1 MAKNIVETILR
12 IRDEA
17 SGPLEQVGENADE
30 AAEGMDGAESSSA
43 TLSKGLAV
51 AGAAAIA
58 MGAAI
63 LATTQKLAD
72 YKNGINDTAVRTG
85 VAADTLIGLQLAF
98 VGSGQSASAM
108 ESALGPLPKRLAD
121 TARGTGDAQI
131 AFDEL
136 GVSVVDAGGDLR
148 GTDEVIRETI
158 AALQDVADP
167 GERAGLAMQAF
178 GRGGATIL
186 QALGDADLD
195 VFVRHA
201 QLIGPAFDDAGRGA
215 ADFERAMADL
225 ELSTLGAA
233 DRIANA
239 FGGENGVTS
248 AIDTATDVVI
258 FFGEFTG
265 SFLDARL
272 KTVKTIVREIV
283 AAFDA
288 LKSGDITGFLAAEA
302 NVALHTADFFL
313 GAGSDTFNASIAAGE
328 KVVAAKRPRRQTRAA
343 SAAFRDSFLDEDT
356 DSGGGGGGGGGGKR
370 APAIDPVAA
379 LNGGG
384 ELKFKAE
391 ADFFGMD
398 LAGFV
403 DPLKMLAEQAAESAE
418 ELKLSTEAEKANT
431 KAALEAQQS
440 RDAQLMNA
448 TAVSIQGLQ
457 ALGAA
462 AGAALGVAGA
472 AVTGD
477 AAGAVGGVLSGTASL
492 IATGLDAAAP
502 AIGSAAGA
510 AIGTVVLPVVGTV
523 TGAAIGAVITEAI
536 PILGDVLEGI
546 SDAVSQSIGQIVEIG
561 QIGQIG
567 VEQRLAD
574 FQTDFIAGLE
584 ILPNIIA
591 ETLPDFAA
599 EFGVALAEAAPI
611 FALAFAKAIIE
622 ATPEIAKARLATNRA
637 FAQSSKDAVLGQ
649 RDQFFGRENGIESGI
664 SSALG
669 MGRIGSGV
677 VGQNTFNISGVI
689 AENVDRFT
697 EEINSRLGSRGLNLQ
712 LGGR

>member
-131 AFDEL
+131 AFDQL

-328 KVVAAKRPRRQTRAA
+328 KVVAAKRTRRQTRAA
-343 SAAFRDSFLDEDT
+343 SAAFRESFLDEDT
-356 DSGGGGGGGGGGKR
+356 ATDNDNDNDNNNNKKK
-370 APAIDPVAA
+370 PVAA

-398 LAGFV
+398 LTGFV

-677 VGQNTFNISGVI
+677 VGQNVINISGVI

>member
-1 MAKNIVETILR
+1 VAKNIVETILR

-17 SGPLEQVGENADE
+17 SGPLGEVGENADE

-85 VAADTLIGLQLAF
+85 VAADTLVGLQLAF

-108 ESALGPLPKRLAD
+108 ESALAPLPKRLAD

-233 DRIANA
+233 DRIAIA

-248 AIDTATDVVI
+248 AIDTATDVVV

-265 SFLDARL
+265 SLLEARL

-313 GAGSDTFNASIAAGE
+313 GGGSDIVNASVDAGE
-328 KVVAAKRPRRQTRAA
+328 KVVAARRTRRQTR
-343 SAAFRDSFLDEDT
+343 SAAAAFQDSFSDEVT
-356 DSGGGGGGGGGGKR
+356 DSGGDSGSGGRTK
-370 APAIDPVAA
+370 APASDPVAA
-379 LNGGG
+379 FNGGG

-398 LAGFV
+398 LTGFV

-418 ELKLSTEAEKANT
+418 ELKLATEAEKANT
-431 KAALEAQQS
+431 QAALEAQQV
-440 RDAQLMNA
+440 RDAQLMSA
-448 TAVSIQGLQ
+448 TSTTIGGLNM
-457 ALGAA
+457 LGAA
-462 AGAALGVAGA
+462 FQAAAGGFGSLA
-472 AVTGD
+472 TGD
-477 AAGAVGGVLSGTASL
+477 AAGAIGGVVKGVGSAASTAIDL
-492 IATGLDAAAP
+492 AAP
-502 AIGSAAGA
+502 AVGAAAGA

-523 TGAAIGAVITEAI
+523 TGAAIGAVITQML
-536 PILGDVLEGI
+536 PVVGDALEGVMGAFADGI
-546 SDAVSQSIGQIVEIG
+546 AQVVEIG
-561 QIGQIG
+561 QVGQDAI
-567 VEQRLAD
+567 EQRLLD
-574 FQTDFIAGLE
+574 FQTDFMAGLE
-584 ILPNIIA
+584 ILPDIIA
-591 ETLPDFAA
+591 ETMPNFVIAFSQALIDVAPELA
-599 EFGVALAEAAPI
+599 VALT
-611 FALAFAKAIIE
+611 FAILESAGAISMAIQE
-622 ATPEIAKARLATNRA
+622 GMV
-637 FAQSSKDAVLGQ
+637 DAVREKAQGFGYFGNDADRPVRQGFGGAQ
-649 RDQFFGRENGIESGI
+649 RGRGG
-664 SSALG
+664 
-669 MGRIGSGV
+669 
-677 VGQNTFNISGVI
+677 NTYNISGVI

>member
-248 AIDTATDVVI
+248 AIDTATDTAI
-258 FFGEFTG
+258 FFGEFVG
-265 SFLDARL
+265 DFLEARL
-272 KTVKTIVREIV
+272 KTVRTIVREI
-283 AAFDA
+283 AAVFDA
-288 LKSGDITGFLAAEA
+288 MKSGDVSGFLAAEA
-302 NVALHTADFFL
+302 NVALHTADFFF
-313 GAGSDTFNASIAAGE
+313 GGGSDTVNASVAAGE
-328 KVVAAKRPRRQTRAA
+328 KVVAAKRTRRQTRAA

-356 DSGGGGGGGGGGKR
+356 AAGGGGGGGGGGKR

-398 LAGFV
+398 LTGFV
-403 DPLKMLAEQAAESAE
+403 DPLKMLAEQAAATAE

-431 KAALEAQQS
+431 QAALEAQQV
-440 RDAQLMNA
+440 RDAQLMSA
-448 TAVSIQGLQ
+448 TSTTIGGLNM
-457 ALGAA
+457 LGAA
-462 AGAALGVAGA
+462 FQAAAGGFGSLA
-472 AVTGD
+472 TGD
-477 AAGAVGGVLSGTASL
+477 AAGAIGGVVKGVGSAASTAIDL
-492 IATGLDAAAP
+492 AAP
-502 AIGSAAGA
+502 AVGAAAGA

-523 TGAAIGAVITEAI
+523 TGAAIGAVITEML
-536 PILGDVLEGI
+536 PVVGDALEGVMGAFA
-546 SDAVSQSIGQIVEIG
+546 DGIGQVVEIG
-561 QIGQIG
+561 QVGQDAI
-567 VEQRLAD
+567 EQRLLD
-574 FQTDFIAGLE
+574 FQTDFMAGLE

-591 ETLPDFAA
+591 ESMPDFTIAFTEALVDAA
-599 EFGVALAEAAPI
+599 PELAVALVVAIKGAHDAI
-611 FALAFAKAIIE
+611 FFALIDGI
-622 ATPEIAKARLATNRA
+622 L
-637 FAQSSKDAVLGQ
+637 
-649 RDQFFGRENGIESGI
+649 NGIKQ
-664 SSALG
+664 SAVDSVG
-669 MGRIGSGV
+669 FARGDRRTFQGFGGAQRGRGG
-677 VGQNTFNISGVI
+677 NTFNISGVI

>member
-17 SGPLEQVGENADE
+17 SGPLEQVGENASD

-195 VFVRHA
+195 VFVQHA

-225 ELSTLGAA
+225 ELSSLGAA

-248 AIDTATDVVI
+248 AIDTATDTAI
-258 FFGEFTG
+258 FFGEFVG
-265 SFLDARL
+265 DFLDARL
-272 KTVKTIVREIV
+272 KTVRTIVREIEAV
-283 AAFDA
+283 FDA
-288 LKSGDITGFLAAEA
+288 MKSGDVSGFLAAEA
-302 NVALHTADFFL
+302 NVALHTADLFV
-313 GAGSDTFNASIAAGE
+313 GAPSDIVNASVSAGE
-328 KVVAAKRPRRQTRAA
+328 KVVAAKRTRRQTRAA

-356 DSGGGGGGGGGGKR
+356 DSGGGGGGGGKT

-384 ELKFKAE
+384 ELKFKDE

-398 LAGFV
+398 LTGFV
-403 DPLKMLAEQAAESAE
+403 DPLEMLAEQAAATAE

-431 KAALEAQQS
+431 QAALEAQQV
-440 RDAQLMNA
+440 RDAQLMSA
-448 TAVSIQGLQ
+448 TSTTIGGLNM
-457 ALGAA
+457 LGAA
-462 AGAALGVAGA
+462 FQAAAGGFGSLA
-472 AVTGD
+472 TGD
-477 AAGAVGGVLSGTASL
+477 AAGAIGGVVKGVGSAASTAIDL
-492 IATGLDAAAP
+492 AAP
-502 AIGSAAGA
+502 AVGAAAGA

-523 TGAAIGAVITEAI
+523 TGAAIGAVITEML
-536 PILGDVLEGI
+536 PVVGDALEGVMGAFA
-546 SDAVSQSIGQIVEIG
+546 DGIGQVVEIG
-561 QIGQIG
+561 QVGQDAI
-567 VEQRLAD
+567 EQRLLD
-574 FQTDFIAGLE
+574 FQTDFMAGLE
-584 ILPNIIA
+584 ILPDIIA
-591 ETLPDFAA
+591 DTMPDFVIAFSQA
-599 EFGVALAEAAPI
+599 LVDVAPELAVALV
-611 FALAFAKAIIE
+611 FAIKESSDAISLAIMNGVIDATKDSAMSFVNFARGDRP
-622 ATPEIAKARLATNRA
+622 TYQG
-637 FAQSSKDAVLGQ
+637 FGGAQ
-649 RDQFFGRENGIESGI
+649 RGRGG
-664 SSALG
+664 
-669 MGRIGSGV
+669 
-677 VGQNTFNISGVI
+677 NTFNISGVI